1 MILMEKNF
9 VTSLSLEAEF
19 PLNRY
24 QKDFDEINIKELT
37 DNITFSFAIPD
48 SNFLKLNIK
57 LQKLY
62 NVKLPIVGN
71 NIFISNINLYFMGL
85 QPNQFYLFSK
95 IEYLKDFNSFIKI
108 FSEFGYFTDQSDSW
122 LILRISGENC
132 INVLERICPLNL
144 DSETFL
150 NGNVLRTS
158 MEHVGTII
166 MRMDK
171 NEFILFSPRSSANSF
186 IHSLETSINNVL

>member
-1 MILMEKNF
+1 MS
-9 VTSLSLEAEF
+9 SLSLEPEF
-19 PLNRY
+19 PLNKY
-24 QKDFDEINIKELT
+24 QKRFDKISIKELT
-37 DNITFSFAIPD
+37 DNIIFSFAIPD
-48 SNFLKLNIK
+48 KNFFKLNTK

-62 NVKLPIVGN
+62 KIKFPIVGK
-71 NIFISNINLYFMGL
+71 NIFIPNINLYLMGL
-85 QPNQFYLFSK
+85 QPNQFYLLSNSD
-95 IEYLKDFNSFIKI
+95 YLKDINLFMKI

-186 IHSLETSINNVL
+186 IHSIETSINNVL

>member
-1 MILMEKNF
+1 

-158 MEHVGTII
+158 MEHIGAII
-166 MRMDK
+166 MRMRK

>member
-158 MEHVGTII
+158 MEHIGAII
-166 MRMDK
+166 MRMRK